1 MKRYKGSK
9 NLLLLTFIMFI
20 IWLAFMIWFIVK
32 VSEMEM
38 EVITY
43 TTTIEVVT
51 SKDDELVTEFP
62 IEEEIVLQE
71 IPVCHPSAVKS
82 YMDYRMITA
91 RSSKQWRYIHESG
104 NITIKD
110 GFLWED
116 DFIGVA
122 LGSYFGPIGSKY
134 SFHLDTGIVL
144 HVVKVEAKAD
154 IHTNNGCEQRWDTSV
169 IEFVIDSQAFTKEAN
184 GYVNHGN
191 FNNSPQ
197 FRGNIVAIYKH
208 D

>member
-9 NLLLLTFIMFI
+9 NLFLLTFIIFI
-20 IWLAFMIWFIVK
+20 IWLAFMIWFMVQ

-43 TTTIEVVT
+43 TTTT
-51 SKDDELVTEFP
+51 NTNNELVTEFP

-71 IPVCHPSAVKS
+71 IAVCNSSNVKT

-91 RSSKQWRYIHESG
+91 RNSKQWRYIHESG

-154 IHTNNGCEQRWDTSV
+154 KHTNNGCEQRWDTSV